1 MRLIEKYLEVFNKDL
16 INKANNAKLIF
27 SNTLSNLY
35 SHKNKK
41 IWKTIMMYK
50 EVISSNSI
58 ENINT
63 NYTKIVQWLDL
74 PKHISS
80 QDIWTNT
87 RKTVNC
93 LISYIESKNI
103 LEAKQNIDSQVLLMI
118 QKYLDSN
125 NKEFN
130 NYSNDSYVLKD
141 YLTDLENFLKNPIY
155 KNELG
160 YIIQSC
166 FAHFQIISI
175 KPFHENNALI
185 ARLSQLLMLCY
196 ETNNDIPKF
205 SLSSF
210 ILAHRQQY
218 NELLESANKSLSSIN
233 KFINFLLLALCEA
246 CIESENILKATD
258 KLVVSNISKLVELFI
273 DYPILNSE
281 YQEFC
286 NLLTISKKDVA
297 KLLNIKDIRK
307 LDEIIELLL
316 SKNIIQYISNEHKNK
331 FIFTNI
337 WNYLIE
343 LDKQLIKWQL
353 S

>member
-125 NKEFN
+125 NK
-130 NYSNDSYVLKD
+130 
-141 YLTDLENFLKNPIY
+141 
-155 KNELG
+155 
-160 YIIQSC
+160 
-166 FAHFQIISI
+166 
-175 KPFHENNALI
+175 
-185 ARLSQLLMLCY
+185 
-196 ETNNDIPKF
+196 
-205 SLSSF
+205 
-210 ILAHRQQY
+210 
-218 NELLESANKSLSSIN
+218 
-233 KFINFLLLALCEA
+233 
-246 CIESENILKATD
+246 
-258 KLVVSNISKLVELFI
+258 
-273 DYPILNSE
+273 
-281 YQEFC
+281 
-286 NLLTISKKDVA
+286 
-297 KLLNIKDIRK
+297 
-307 LDEIIELLL
+307 
-316 SKNIIQYISNEHKNK
+316 
-331 FIFTNI
+331 
-337 WNYLIE
+337 
-343 LDKQLIKWQL
+343 
-353 S
+353 